1 MSRYG
6 WSTWTKTLV
15 FALRVNSSTRRTP
28 DGCLEIKQ
36 DTPLPETPGVYAWV
50 ANERVMYSGVAWGI
64 GGLRRRLVN
73 DHCRAPP
80 PPPLRF
86 NTEAVHDMRDALAS
100 GQRVHIFVRVCA
112 DKASALALEEK
123 IIREFQPQWN
133 GAGTKRQQR
142 KGGSGWAAGRA
153 ARMAERAQRKQAAA
167 AAYRNE
173 CP

>member
-1 MSRYG
+1 MKQARLEHLDRDFG
-6 WSTWTKTLV
+6 IR
-15 FALRVNSSTRRTP
+15 FAGEFLNPKTP

-86 NTEAVHDMRDALAS
+86 NTEAVHYMRDALAS
-100 GQRVHIFVRVCA
+100 GQRVHVFVRVCA
-112 DKASALALEEK
+112 DKASALALEGRSSGSFSRSGMARGPNDSSE
-123 IIREFQPQWN
+123 RAVRLGGQSRRADG
-133 GAGTKRQQR
+133 GASPAQ
-142 KGGSGWAAGRA
+142 AGR
-153 ARMAERAQRKQAAA
+153 RSGIQE
-167 AAYRNE
+167 
-173 CP
+173 